1 MSLGLTKGTIS
12 PIAIDFGV
20 ASMKVLQLADGELP
34 SVVASAY
41 LETPPELL
49 AKDAERLQFQFS
61 ALPKLL
67 KGKGFKGK
75 RAVFSVPASQ
85 TLVHHFLL
93 PSGTGV
99 SRDEL
104 LAQQI
109 VTLTQRAP
117 SGMILREFETGEL
130 IRGGQKFESLLCI
143 AMARESVLQHMEA
156 LKACRLETVGVQ
168 SEHLAMLRVFDPITR
183 RASDREMFSL
193 YIDLGYGS
201 TKVVIAKGRDPVA
214 ARTIPIGGRD
224 LDISSAK
231 ATRCSIAQARERRC
245 RRMDG
250 YDAVNRIFWP
260 AAGVHTAGRTALN
273 ARDSES
279 TPATATA
286 EDRRE
291 GATPPGHVE
300 IAANSGPDRPAAYE
314 AMQTLLEEIAG
325 STGYLE
331 SLHPEKAIQRIVF
344 VGGEARMADACE
356 LISESLGV
364 PAQIASPTSTL
375 DPKGAC
381 DDTDF
386 TIPQPG
392 WSVAVGL
399 CVSPT
404 DL

>member
-1 MSLGLTKGTIS
+1 MS

-20 ASMKVLQLADGELP
+20 ASLKVLQVADGENP
-34 SVVASAY
+34 SVVASAV
-41 LETPPELL
+41 LDTPAELL
-49 AKDAERLQFQFS
+49 AKDAERLQYQF
-61 ALPKLL
+61 AQLPKLL

-75 RAVFSVPASQ
+75 RAVFSVPAAQ
-85 TLVHHFLL
+85 TLVHHFMI
-93 PSGTGV
+93 PSSPGV
-99 SRDEL
+99 SRSDQ
-104 LAQQI
+104 LAQQL
-109 VTLTQRAP
+109 VTIAQRDP
-117 SGMILREFETGEL
+117 SSMILREFDTGE
-130 IRGGQKFESLLCI
+130 IMRGGQKYESVLCI
-143 AMARESVLQHMEA
+143 AMPREVVMQHMEA
-156 LKACRLETVGVQ
+156 LRSCKLETVGVH

-183 RASDREMFSL
+183 RASDRNLYSL

-224 LDISSAK
+224 LDLVSAK

-250 YDAVNRIFWP
+250 YDAVNRVYWP
-260 AAGVHTAGRTALN
+260 AAAKSVRSAAPSLQPVSPDTPTDPAGTGT
-273 ARDSES
+273 SE
-279 TPATATA
+279 
-286 EDRRE
+286 RRE
-291 GATPPGHVE
+291 GATPSGHVE
-300 IAANSGPDRPAAYE
+300 IAANPGPEAPAACS
-314 AMQTLLEEIAG
+314 AMQILLEEIAI

-331 SLHPEKAIQRIVF
+331 SLHPDRPLSRIVF

-356 LISESLGV
+356 LISSMLEI
-364 PAQIASPTSTL
+364 PAQIASPTATL

-381 DDTDF
+381 EETDF

>member
-20 ASMKVLQLADGELP
+20 ASLKVLQLADGETP
-34 SVVASAY
+34 SVVGSAY
-41 LETPPELL
+41 LETPAELL
-49 AKDAERLQFQFS
+49 AKDAERLQYQFS

-75 RAVFSVPASQ
+75 RAVVSVPASQ
-85 TLVHHFLL
+85 TLVHHFML

-99 SRDEL
+99 SRSEL
-104 LAQQI
+104 LAQQL
-109 VTLTQRAP
+109 VTIAQRDP
-117 SGMILREFETGEL
+117 SSMVLREFETGE
-130 IRGGQKFESLLCI
+130 IMRGGQKYESVLCI

-156 LKACRLETVGVQ
+156 LKSCRLETVGVH

-183 RASDREMFSL
+183 RASDRDLYSL

-214 ARTIPIGGRD
+214 ARTISLGGRD

-231 ATRCSIAQARERRC
+231 STRCSIAQARERRC

-250 YDAVNRIFWP
+250 YDAVNRVFWP
-260 AAGVHTAGRTALN
+260 ASGVQTVGPASLKPQQAQPET
-273 ARDSES
+273 
-279 TPATATA
+279 ATATE

-291 GATPPGHVE
+291 GATAPGHVE
-300 IAANSGPDRPAAYE
+300 IAGNPSADRPAACE
-314 AMQTLLEEIAG
+314 AMQILLEEIAI

-331 SLHPEKAIQRIVF
+331 SLHPVKALQRIVF

-356 LISESLGV
+356 LISTALGI

-381 DDTDF
+381 DETDF

>member
-20 ASMKVLQLADGELP
+20 ASMKVLQLADGEAP

-41 LETPPELL
+41 LETPAELL
-49 AKDAERLQFQFS
+49 AKDSERLQFQFS

-85 TLVHHFLL
+85 TLVHHFML

-99 SRDEL
+99 ARKEL
-104 LAQQI
+104 LAQQL
-109 VTLTQRAP
+109 VTVAQRDP
-117 SGMILREFETGEL
+117 SSMILREFETGEI
-130 IRGGQKFESLLCI
+130 IRGGQKYESVLCI

-156 LKACRLETVGVQ
+156 LKSCRLETVGVQ

-183 RASDREMFSL
+183 RVSDRDLYSL

-214 ARTIPIGGRD
+214 ARTIGLGGRD

-250 YDAVNRIFWP
+250 YDAVNRVFWP
-260 AAGVHTAGRTALN
+260 ASGAHTAGPAALK
-273 ARDSES
+273 AQASRPE
-279 TPATATA
+279 TATATA

-291 GATPPGHVE
+291 GAPPPGHVE
-300 IAANSGPDRPAAYE
+300 IAANPGTDRPAACE
-314 AMQTLLEEIAG
+314 AMQILLEEIAI

-356 LISESLGV
+356 LISTMLDI

-375 DPKGAC
+375 DPKGAS

>member
-1 MSLGLTKGTIS
+1 MSLGLSKGTIS

-20 ASMKVLQLADGELP
+20 ASLKVLQLADGDAP
-34 SVVASAY
+34 FVVASAY
-41 LETPPELL
+41 LETPSELL
-49 AKDAERLQFQFS
+49 AKDSERLQYQFS

-67 KGKGFKGK
+67 KGRGFKGK

-85 TLVHHFLL
+85 TLVHHFML
-93 PSGTGV
+93 PTGTGV

-104 LAQQI
+104 LAQQL
-109 VTLTQRAP
+109 VTVAQRDP
-117 SGMILREFETGEL
+117 SSMILREFGTGEI
-130 IRGGQKFESLLCI
+130 IRGGQKHESVLCI

-156 LKACRLETVGVQ
+156 LKSCRLETVGVQ

-183 RASDREMFSL
+183 RASDRDMFSL

-201 TKVVIAKGRDPVA
+201 TKVVIAKGRDPIA
-214 ARTIPIGGRD
+214 ARTIAIGGRD

-250 YDAVNRIFWP
+250 YDAVNRVFWP
-260 AAGVHTAGRTALN
+260 ATGVQTLGP
-273 ARDSES
+273 ARPEPSAKQPE
-279 TPATATA
+279 TATATSN
-286 EDRRE
+286 DRRE
-291 GATPPGHVE
+291 GATPPGHIEVAE
-300 IAANSGPDRPAAYE
+300 NSASDRPAACA
-314 AMQTLLEEIAG
+314 AMQSLLDEISL

-331 SLHPEKAIQRIVF
+331 SLYPDRAIQRIVF

-356 LISESLGV
+356 LISTALGI

-375 DPKGAC
+375 DPKGAS

-386 TIPQPG
+386 TVPQPG